1 VKEKEFLGN
10 VSGLKTWLEAVDR
23 ADEMEDAVTLGRECA
38 CEKNDPNCAEC
49 WLDLPVFDNIGP
61 TKFAIVKES
70 PDGPVPEQSQFDED
84 VRNRFDECLELLLRK
99 HKDYGPANIANAP
112 GGPLN
117 GLRVRMHDKL
127 ARINHLIDSGV
138 EPSNE
143 SLRDSFLDAANYA
156 VIALLVLDN
165 VWPGM
170 EKK

>member
-23 ADEMEDAVTLGRECA
+23 ADEMEDAVTLGRDCA
-38 CEKNDPNCAEC
+38 CEKNDPNCTDC
-49 WLDLPVFDNIGP
+49 WVDEPV
-61 TKFAIVKES
+61 KFVIVK
-70 PDGPVPEQSQFDED
+70 DHLGNTIPVLSQFDID

-99 HKDYGPANIANAP
+99 HKAYGPSNIGNAP

-117 GLRVRMHDKL
+117 GLQVRMHDKL
-127 ARINHLIDSGV
+127 ARVNNLIATGHQPDS
-138 EPSNE
+138 EP
-143 SLRDSFLDAANYA
+143 LRDSFLDLANYA

-170 EKK
+170 EKA